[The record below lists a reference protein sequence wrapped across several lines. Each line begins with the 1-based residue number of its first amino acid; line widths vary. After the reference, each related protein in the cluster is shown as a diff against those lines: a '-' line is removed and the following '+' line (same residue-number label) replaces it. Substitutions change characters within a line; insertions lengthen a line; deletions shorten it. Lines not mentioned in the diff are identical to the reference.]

1 MLKSWSGKLTQI
13 DQRRIPV
20 FLGTVWALAFTLLM
34 VDTNLADPKSFGESD
49 YIMTFYVA
57 GYLKASGQAESLY
70 PSPNDSSF
78 THSRFD
84 EAAHRLVPALPEQS
98 TAIFAYTPLV
108 AWIFAPLSKVSPNIS
123 LLFWQIISM
132 LGLLLS
138 AAFLSRA
145 SNARASDILFL
156 SSLFLPVITTLW
168 SGQVS
173 LVFGLLPLS
182 AGYFFFKKDRPFL
195 AGLIWSLLCLKPQFV
210 FVPALVIFALVLA
223 GRLKC
228 CIGFFVGVIALIGST
243 VMFVP
248 MTVTRSWLYS
258 LQLRETLSYAGVFK
272 IREYLVTSLPADILL
287 MLPIELGSSIKWPI
301 YIAAATLWLAGAWRC
316 KQLINS
322 TLLTEFSKISLTLI
336 VALMLLPITSPY
348 LLYYD
353 LCIFVPAGVI
363 LLGNGWPALPSI
375 SLKFIGLIGWL
386 SISGYMLA
394 FMTLPEHFV
403 QPLLLQFILLG
414 LLYKLS
420 KTLDGLCPV
429 SKVQPIRSTQVSKL

>member
-1 MLKSWSGKLTQI
+1 MLKSWSGKLKQI
-13 DQRRIPV
+13 DPHRIPV
-20 FLGTVWALAFTLLM
+20 FLGTVWGLAFTLLM
-34 VDTNLADPKSFGESD
+34 VDTNLADPKSFAESD
-49 YIMTFYVA
+49 YITTFYVA
-57 GYLKASGQAESLY
+57 GYLMASGQAESLY
-70 PSPNDSSF
+70 PAPNNPSF
-78 THSRFD
+78 THSRFN
-84 EAAHRLVPALPEQS
+84 EAAHRLVPSLPERS

-108 AWIFAPLSKVSPNIS
+108 AWIFAPLSRVSPNIS
-123 LLFWQIISM
+123 LLFWQIISV
-132 LGLLLS
+132 LALLLS
-138 AAFLSRA
+138 AVFLSRT

-182 AGYFFFKKDRPFL
+182 AGYFLFKKGRPFL
-195 AGLIWSLLCLKPQFV
+195 AGLAWCLLCLKPQFV

-223 GRLKC
+223 GRFESFV
-228 CIGFFVGVIALIGST
+228 GFFVGVIALIGST

-248 MTVTRSWLYS
+248 MTVTISWLYS

-287 MLPIELGSSIKWPI
+287 MLPIKLGTSIKWPI
-301 YIAAATLWLAGAWRC
+301 YIAAATLWFAGAWRC
-316 KQLINS
+316 KKLMNS
-322 TLLTEFSKISLTLI
+322 TLLDEFQKISLTLI
-336 VALMLLPITSPY
+336 MALMLLPITSPY

-363 LLGNGWPALPSI
+363 LLGNGWQTIQSA
-375 SLKFIGLIGWL
+375 SLKFIALIGWL

-420 KTLDGLCPV
+420 QTIDQICPV
-429 SKVQPIRSTQVSKL
+429 SKLSPAISTQN

>member
-1 MLKSWSGKLTQI
+1 MLKSWSEKLTQI
-13 DQRRIPV
+13 DPHRIPV
-20 FLGTVWALAFTLLM
+20 FLGTVWGLAFTLLM
-34 VDTNLADPKSFGESD
+34 VDTNLADPKNFAGSD
-49 YIMTFYVA
+49 YVTTFYVA
-57 GYLKASGQAESLY
+57 GYLMATGQAESLY
-70 PSPNDSSF
+70 PAPNDSSF

-84 EAAHRLVPALPEQS
+84 EAAHRLVPALSEQS
-98 TAIFAYTPLV
+98 TAIFAYSPLV
-108 AWIFAPLSKVSPNIS
+108 AWIFAPLSIVSPNIS

-138 AAFLSRA
+138 AVFLSRT

-182 AGYFFFKKDRPFL
+182 AGYFLFKKDRPFL
-195 AGLIWSLLCLKPQFV
+195 AGLVWSLLCLKPQFV

-223 GRLKC
+223 GRFEC
-228 CIGFFVGVIALIGST
+228 FVGFLVGMITLIGST
-243 VMFVP
+243 VISVP
-248 MTVTRSWLYS
+248 MTVTKSWLYS

-287 MLPIELGSSIKWPI
+287 KLPVELGTGIKWPI
-301 YIAAATLWLAGAWRC
+301 YTAAAAIWLAGAWRC
-316 KQLINS
+316 KKLINS
-322 TLLTEFSKISLTLI
+322 TTLDEFPKISLTVLL
-336 VALMLLPITSPY
+336 ALMLLPITSPY

-363 LLGNGWPALPSI
+363 LLGNEWRALPSV

-420 KTLDGLCPV
+420 QTLDRICPV
-429 SKVQPIRSTQVSKL
+429 SKVPPTKSTQV

>member
-1 MLKSWSGKLTQI
+1 MLKSWSEKLTQI
-13 DQRRIPV
+13 DPHRIPV
-20 FLGTVWALAFTLLM
+20 FLGTVWGLAFTLLM
-34 VDTNLADPKSFGESD
+34 VDTNLADPKNFAGSD
-49 YIMTFYVA
+49 YVTTFYVA
-57 GYLKASGQAESLY
+57 GYLMATGQAESLY
-70 PSPNDSSF
+70 PAPNDSSF

-84 EAAHRLVPALPEQS
+84 EAAHRLVPSLSEQS
-98 TAIFAYTPLV
+98 TAIFAYSPLV
-108 AWIFAPLSKVSPNIS
+108 AWIFAPLSIVSPNIS

-138 AAFLSRA
+138 AVFLSRT

-182 AGYFFFKKDRPFL
+182 AGYFLFKKDRPFL
-195 AGLIWSLLCLKPQFV
+195 AGLVWSLLCLKPQFV

-223 GRLKC
+223 GRFEC
-228 CIGFFVGVIALIGST
+228 FVGFLVGMITLIGST
-243 VMFVP
+243 VISVP
-248 MTVTRSWLYS
+248 MTVTKSWLYS

-287 MLPIELGSSIKWPI
+287 KLPVELGTGIKWPI
-301 YIAAATLWLAGAWRC
+301 YTAAAAIWLAGAWRC
-316 KQLINS
+316 KKLINS
-322 TLLTEFSKISLTLI
+322 TTLDEFPKISLTVLL
-336 VALMLLPITSPY
+336 ALMLLPITSPY

-363 LLGNGWPALPSI
+363 LLGNEWRALPSV

-420 KTLDGLCPV
+420 QTLDRICPV
-429 SKVQPIRSTQVSKL
+429 SKVPPTKSTQV

>member
-1 MLKSWSGKLTQI
+1 MLQSWSGKLTQI
-13 DQRRIPV
+13 DQHRILV
-20 FLGTVWALAFTLLM
+20 FLGTVWGFAFTLLM
-34 VDTNLADPKSFGESD
+34 VETNLADPKSFAESD
-49 YIMTFYVA
+49 YITTFYVA
-57 GYLKASGQAESLY
+57 GHLMASGQAESLY
-70 PSPNDSSF
+70 LAPNDSSF

-84 EAAHRLVPALPEQS
+84 EAAHRLVPSLPEQS

-182 AGYFFFKKDRPFL
+182 AGYFLFKKDRPFL

-223 GRLKC
+223 GRFKC

-258 LQLRETLSYAGVFK
+258 LQLRETLSYAGVYK

-322 TLLTEFSKISLTLI
+322 TSLTEFSKISLTLI

-420 KTLDGLCPV
+420 KPLDRICPV
-429 SKVQPIRSTQVSKL
+429 SEVPPIRSTQVSNP

>member
-1 MLKSWSGKLTQI
+1 MLKSWREKLKQI
-13 DQRRIPV
+13 DPYRIPV
-20 FLGTVWALAFTLLM
+20 FLGTVWGLAFTLLM
-34 VDTNLADPKSFGESD
+34 VDTNLADPKNFAESD
-49 YIMTFYVA
+49 YITTFYVA
-57 GYLKASGQAESLY
+57 GYLMANGQAEGLY
-70 PSPNDSSF
+70 LAPNDSTF
-78 THSRFD
+78 THSRFN
-84 EAAHRLVPALPEQS
+84 EAAHRLVPSLPERS

-108 AWIFAPLSKVSPNIS
+108 AWIFAPLGGVSPNVS
-123 LLFWQIISM
+123 LLLWQIIS
-132 LGLLLS
+132 LLALLLS
-138 AAFLSRA
+138 AVILSRT
-145 SNARASDILFL
+145 SNTRASDILFL
-156 SSLFLPVITTLW
+156 SSLFPPVIITLW

-182 AGYFFFKKDRPFL
+182 AGYFFFKKGRPFL
-195 AGLIWSLLCLKPQFV
+195 AGLAWCLLCLKPQFV
-210 FVPALVIFALVLA
+210 FVPALVIFALALV
-223 GRLKC
+223 GRFEC
-228 CIGFFVGVIALIGST
+228 FVGFFVGVITLIVST

-248 MTVTRSWLYS
+248 MTVTISWLHS

-287 MLPIELGSSIKWPI
+287 ILPIKLSATIKWPI

-316 KQLINS
+316 KKIMDS
-322 TLLTEFSKISLTLI
+322 ALLDEFPKISLTLT

-363 LLGNGWPALPSI
+363 LLGNGWQALSSV

-386 SISGYMLA
+386 SIGGYMLA

-420 KTLDGLCPV
+420 PTLDRICPV
-429 SKVQPIRSTQVSKL
+429 ESP

>member
-13 DQRRIPV
+13 DPHRIPV
-20 FLGTVWALAFTLLM
+20 FLGTVWGLAFTLLM
-34 VDTNLADPKSFGESD
+34 VDTNLSDPKNFAESD
-49 YIMTFYVA
+49 YTTTFYVA
-57 GYLKASGQAESLY
+57 GYLMASGQAGSLY
-70 PSPNDSSF
+70 PAPNDSSF

-84 EAAHRLVPALPEQS
+84 EAAHRLVPTLPEQS
-98 TAIFAYTPLV
+98 TAIFAYSPLV

-123 LLFWQIISM
+123 LLLWQIISM

-138 AAFLSRA
+138 AAFLART
-145 SNARASDILFL
+145 SNARVSDILFL

-182 AGYFFFKKDRPFL
+182 AGYFLFKKDRPFL
-195 AGLIWSLLCLKPQFV
+195 AGLVWSLISLKPQLA
-210 FVPALVIFALVLA
+210 FVPALVILALILA
-223 GRLKC
+223 GRFESC
-228 CIGFFVGVIALIGST
+228 VGFFVGVIALIGSS

-248 MTVTRSWLYS
+248 MTVIISWLYS
-258 LQLRETLSYAGVFK
+258 LQLRETLSYAGVYK

-287 MLPIELGSSIKWPI
+287 MLPIELGPSVKWPI
-301 YIAAATLWLAGAWRC
+301 YIATATLWLAGAWRC
-316 KQLINS
+316 KKLINS
-322 TLLTEFSKISLTLI
+322 TLLDEFPKISLTLI
-336 VALMLLPITSPY
+336 VALMLLPIASPY

-363 LLGNGWPALPSI
+363 LLGNGWPALPPA

-386 SISGYMLA
+386 SISGYMLT
-394 FMTLPEHFV
+394 FMTLPERFV

-420 KTLDGLCPV
+420 KTLDRICPL
-429 SKVQPIRSTQVSKL
+429 SKVPPIKST